1 MKGDMAA
8 VRSHEGAPEVESGP
22 PDGDH
27 GRPSRHLLPAFGV
40 PVLGALASVV
50 LWWSI
55 TAAFHIRPYF
65 VPSPWDIAVSF
76 RDSAGYLFSET
87 RVTVEETLVGFA
99 VGGLAGLVISIVLA
113 ASRTVERAT
122 VPLLVA
128 LNSVPKVAIA
138 PLLTVWLGFGFGPKV
153 LMVILICFFPVVVS
167 TMSGL
172 TSTPIELSELA
183 RSLSANWWQ
192 TYLKVRL
199 RWALPQILV
208 GVKLATS
215 LAVIGAV
222 VAEISSPQHGLGA
235 VIVLSGSSADTPL
248 AFAAITL
255 LALLSVALFYLV
267 VGLERWLLPWAR
279 AISG

>member
-8 VRSHEGAPEVESGP
+8 VRSHEGTPAVETGP
-22 PDGDH
+22 PDVDQD
-27 GRPSRHLLPAFGV
+27 RSSRRLLPAFGV
-40 PVLGALASVV
+40 PVLGVLAAVG

-55 TAAFHIRPYF
+55 TAAFHIQPYF

-76 RDSAGYLFSET
+76 GHSAGYLFAEM
-87 RVTVEETLVGFA
+87 RVTVEQTLVGFA
-99 VGGLAGLVISIVLA
+99 IGGLAGLVISIVLA
-113 ASRTVERAT
+113 ASRTIERAT
-122 VPLLVA
+122 MPLLVA

-138 PLLTVWLGFGFGPKV
+138 PLLTVWLGFGSGPKV
-153 LMVILICFFPVVVS
+153 LMVILICFFPIVVS

-172 TSTPIELSELA
+172 TSTPSELSDLA
-183 RSLSANWWQ
+183 KSLSANWRQ

-199 RWALPQILV
+199 RWALPQIFV
-208 GVKLATS
+208 GVKVATS
-215 LAVIGAV
+215 LAVIGEV
-222 VAEISSPQHGLGA
+222 VAEIGSPQHGLGA

-255 LALLSVALFYLV
+255 LALLSVALFYLF

>member
-1 MKGDMAA
+1 MKGDMAV
-8 VRSHEGAPEVESGP
+8 VRAHESAPAVESRP
-22 PDGDH
+22 PDADSD
-27 GRPSRHLLPAFGV
+27 RSSRRVLSAFGV
-40 PVLGALASVV
+40 PVLGVLAAIV

-55 TAAFHIRPYF
+55 TAVFHIRPYF

-76 RDSAGYLFSET
+76 RDSAGYLLTEMK
-87 RVTVEETLVGFA
+87 VTVEETLVGFA
-99 VGGLAGLVISIVLA
+99 IGGIAGLVISIVLA
-113 ASRTVERAT
+113 ASRTIERAT

-138 PLLTVWLGFGFGPKV
+138 PLLTVWLGFGFQPKV

-172 TSTPIELSELA
+172 ISTPSELSELA
-183 RSLSANWWQ
+183 KSLSANWWQ

-199 RWALPQILV
+199 RWALPQIFV
-208 GVKLATS
+208 GVKVATS

-222 VAEISSPQHGLGA
+222 VAEIGSPQHGLGA